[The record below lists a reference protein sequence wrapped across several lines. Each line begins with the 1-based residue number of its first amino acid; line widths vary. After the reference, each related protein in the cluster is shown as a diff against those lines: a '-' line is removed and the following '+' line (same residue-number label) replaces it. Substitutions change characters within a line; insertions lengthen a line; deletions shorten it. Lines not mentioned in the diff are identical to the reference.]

1 MADKIL
7 RAKRKQFINS
17 VSIGTINGLLD
28 ELLEKRVL
36 NQEEMDKIK
45 LANITAMDKARDLCD
60 HVSKKGPRQAK
71 SLSLT
76 FVMKTATWQ
85 EFWSF
90 NQLHQLKHL
99 LLQKILKEDILH
111 PQKQRKN
118 RTKKMAHFQD

>member
-60 HVSKKGPRQAK
+60 HVSKKGPQASQIFITYICNEDCYLAGILELQSGK
-71 SLSLT
+71 SLNLRPS
-76 FVMKTATWQ
+76 
-85 EFWSF
+85 
-90 NQLHQLKHL
+90 
-99 LLQKILKEDILH
+99 
-111 PQKQRKN
+111 
-118 RTKKMAHFQD
+118 